1 MERRMEI
8 KKKITF
14 NSKRLRKGERRVRRH
29 CGDAGMSGGQYG
41 AGLGCILL
49 ILFNPQTF
57 SLFICYLSIPQKS
70 LTLQSLY

>member
-8 KKKITF
+8 KKVTF

-41 AGLGCILL
+41 AGLGCILFV
-49 ILFNPQTF
+49 LFNP
-57 SLFICYLSIPQKS
+57 
-70 LTLQSLY
+70 

>member
-1 MERRMEI
+1 MEI
-8 KKKITF
+8 KKMITF

-29 CGDAGMSGGQYG
+29 CGEAGMSGGQYG

-57 SLFICYLSIPQKS
+57 SLFTRYHSTPQK
-70 LTLQSLY
+70 